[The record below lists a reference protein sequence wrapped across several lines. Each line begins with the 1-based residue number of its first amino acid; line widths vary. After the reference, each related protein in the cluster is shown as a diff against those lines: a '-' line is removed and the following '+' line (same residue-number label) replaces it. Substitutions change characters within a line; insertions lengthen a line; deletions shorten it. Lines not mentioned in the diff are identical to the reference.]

1 MRIWLVSKFEQTPV
15 DQVFSTR
22 FLSIAE
28 EALRRGHEVTF
39 IGSTFKHNT
48 KNQRFAATT
57 EIEHKPGYKLLF
69 VRSASYQ
76 RNISPR
82 RLWAHY
88 AYSKELVRELGARA
102 QPEVI
107 LMAFPPV
114 SVAYEL
120 GRWAKSQGIPTVLD
134 IIDPWPDTFSAAIP
148 AIAKPLEGVLLGPM
162 RQRLREALRN
172 VSALTAIS
180 QQYIDWA
187 SSYHG
192 GIPRKQVFYPA
203 VEMAQVM
210 EAVQPWHSAQRPGL
224 QVIYAGSL
232 ASSYDIPCILEAA
245 ALLEQSHPDIRFTI
259 AGTGPQALLVEAYQ
273 RTHRNLE
280 YVGRLPKAEL
290 MKHYATADLGLTQ
303 HIKGASQSVTYKLFD
318 LLAAGLPILNS
329 LESEMKEIILS
340 NQVGRHNAPGNAQAL
355 ADNIIW
361 FYEHREELER
371 YRSNGYRLTRELGDA
386 AVVYRRFVDFLEQTA
401 SHQPLASSQ

>member
-15 DQVFSTR
+15 DKVFSTR

-28 EALRRGHEVTF
+28 EALRRGHEVIF

-48 KNQRFAATT
+48 KNQRFAKTT

-69 VRSASYQ
+69 VHSQSYR

-82 RLWAHY
+82 RLWVHY
-88 AYSKELVRELGARA
+88 VYSKELVRELETRTR
-102 QPEVI
+102 PDVI

-114 SVAYEL
+114 SVVYEL
-120 GRWAKSQGIPTVLD
+120 GRWAKSRGIPTVMD
-134 IIDPWPDTFSAAIP
+134 IIDPWPDTFSTAIP
-148 AIAKPLEGVLLGPM
+148 AIAKPLEGLFLGPM

-172 VSALTAIS
+172 ISSLTAIS

-187 SSYHG
+187 SSYYD
-192 GIPRKQVFYPA
+192 GIPVKQVFYPA
-203 VEMAQVM
+203 VEMEHVM
-210 EAVQPWHSAQRPGL
+210 EAVQSKRDTHRTGL

-245 ALLEQSHPDIRFTI
+245 DMLEQTHPEIRFTI
-259 AGTGPQALLVEAYQ
+259 AGVGPQAPLVETYQ

-280 YVGRLPKAEL
+280 YLGRLPKAEL
-290 MKHYATADLGLTQ
+290 MKHYAAADLGLTQ
-303 HIKGASQSVTYKLFD
+303 HIKAASQSVTYKLFD

-329 LESEMKEIILS
+329 LESEMKEIILD
-340 NQVGRHNAPGNAQAL
+340 NQVGLHNAPGDAAKL
-355 ADNIIW
+355 AENIIW
-361 FYEHREELER
+361 FYENRDELAR
-371 YRSNGYRLTRELGDA
+371 YQANGWRLTRETGDA
-386 AVVYRRFVDFLEQTA
+386 ASVYKRFVDLLEHTA
-401 SHQPLASSQ
+401 IATPATPDV

>member
-48 KNQRFAATT
+48 KNQRFARTT

-69 VRSASYQ
+69 VQSQSYQ

-88 AYSKELVRELGARA
+88 TYSKELVRELEMRAR
-102 QPEVI
+102 PDVI

-114 SVAYEL
+114 SVVYAL
-120 GRWAKSQGIPTVLD
+120 SRWAKSQGIPTVMD
-134 IIDPWPDTFSAAIP
+134 IIDPWPDTFSHTFP
-148 AIAKPLEGVLLGPM
+148 KIARSLAGVLLGPM
-162 RQRLREALRN
+162 RKRLREALRN
-172 VSALTAIS
+172 ISGLTAIS
-180 QQYIDWA
+180 QQYITWA
-187 SSYHG
+187 SGYHD

-203 VEMAQVM
+203 VEMEQVV
-210 EAVQPWHSAQRPGL
+210 EAVRPWRTASRSGL

-232 ASSYDIPCILEAA
+232 ASSYDLPCILAAA
-245 ALLEQSHPDIRFTI
+245 ALLEQSHPDIKFTI
-259 AGTGPQALLVEAYQ
+259 AGAGPQAALVEAYQ
-273 RTHRNLE
+273 QAHGNLE

-290 MKHYATADLGLTQ
+290 MEHYAAADLGLTQ
-303 HIKGASQSVTYKLFD
+303 HVKGASQSVTYKLFD

-329 LESEMKEIILS
+329 LESEMKDIILS
-340 NQVGRHNAPGNAQAL
+340 NEVGRHNAPGDAKQL
-355 ADNIIW
+355 AENICW
-361 FYEHREELER
+361 FYEHRDELER
-371 YRSNGYRLTRELGDA
+371 YQANGYHLTGEVGDA
-386 AVVYRRFVDFLEQTA
+386 AVVYRRFVDLLEQSAIEHPQEVT
-401 SHQPLASSQ
+401 P